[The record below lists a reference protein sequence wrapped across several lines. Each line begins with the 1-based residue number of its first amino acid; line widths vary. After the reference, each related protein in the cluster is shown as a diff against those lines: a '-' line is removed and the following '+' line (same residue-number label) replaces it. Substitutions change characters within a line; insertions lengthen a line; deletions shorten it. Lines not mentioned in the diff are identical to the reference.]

1 MNKNI
6 DDKTLRDYAANAL
19 AGDDLRE
26 FEHRLQ
32 AEPELQ
38 AELDLYLALKAADN
52 QRLKKQLAR
61 SAADA
66 QLAPLE
72 PPRALVRRIPVWIA
86 AAASLALALT
96 AVWWWQQS
104 ARPDAVQLAQS
115 YIATPYPPPVASM
128 GASDTLPAAIQ
139 SAYLAYRTG
148 DFAAAA
154 GQLSA
159 LANSPDVSDEIL
171 FYAGESSLQTGQT
184 ERAIQYFDRVRP
196 GYWRESADWRCAL
209 ALLRS
214 GQTDRARVL
223 LEQLRQTG
231 RKTQAEALLE
241 AIK

>member
-1 MNKNI
+1 MSENI

-32 AEPELQ
+32 TDPELQ

-52 QRLKKQLAR
+52 LRLKKQLAR
-61 SAADA
+61 TAADA
-66 QLAPLE
+66 RLAPLA
-72 PPRALVRRIPVWIA
+72 PPRALIRRIPVWIA

-104 ARPDAVQLAQS
+104 ARPDATQLAQS
-115 YIATPYPPPVASM
+115 YIETPYPPPVASM
-128 GASDTLPAAIQ
+128 GASDTLPAALQ
-139 SAYLAYRTG
+139 RAYLAYRTG

-154 GQLSA
+154 EQLA
-159 LANSPDVSDEIL
+159 VLANSPDALDEIL
-171 FYAGESSLQTGQT
+171 FYVGESSLQTGQT
-184 ERAIQYFDRVRP
+184 DRAIGYFDRVRP